1 MTLQMDEQDR
11 EWKAR
16 FASIPRTGSA
26 GSCPRA
32 EMLSTWAKGPL
43 PDDAVPH
50 LAACFNCREELIDV
64 RRRLT
69 EKGQT
74 EAPRRALYAL
84 MPARRLPYGWIAA
97 AAVLVVAILL
107 AGAFSRTETPKQV
120 VVQPPVKEKPQPPPT
135 PRETQPPAPLPAPKP
150 QEKPVAPAPSPEK
163 APAPP
168 PAPVKETPAV
178 AKPAPAPVKPLPTI
192 PEKPAPVLT
201 RAQLKGTVLGVAGVP
216 STQIEADPW
225 QPLRAGQSRD
235 FTGSVKIKADIAATK
250 LRAGAAT
257 FYLQRGGEIAFTM
270 EEGRTR
276 VTLAR
281 GEAFFDVTPGREP
294 FEVETAQGVVTVKG
308 TRFLV
313 ATDKNET
320 EVVVQRGAVQFNA
333 VAIAAGE
340 RSNGGA
346 PQKAD
351 LAKRLAWVRALE
363 DSIWIE
369 TDQMALSGGM
379 AILPDPVA
387 SGGRMIGVKD
397 PLKAGQE
404 AAAEI
409 RAKRKQPGPY
419 AVWVRLHWSHNVPSA
434 LTLSVGDALHWTSK
448 DVTAN
453 PKWQWV
459 RAGSGELPDEAFR
472 VRLTDTQ
479 PGMRIDQILI
489 TSDLEFSPEQD
500 KK

>member
-16 FASIPRTGSA
+16 FAALPRTGSA

-32 EMLSTWAKGPL
+32 ETLSTWAKGPV
-43 PDDAVPH
+43 PDEAVSH
-50 LAACFNCREELIDV
+50 LAACFSCREELIDV
-64 RRRLT
+64 RRRLI

-74 EAPRRALYAL
+74 EAPRRALYTL

-97 AAVLVVAILL
+97 AAAVVVAVLL
-107 AGAFSRTETPKQV
+107 AIAFSGTETPKQV
-120 VVQPPVKEKPQPPPT
+120 VAQPPVKEKPQPPPA
-135 PRETQPPAPLPAPKP
+135 PRETPPPAPLPVPKP
-150 QEKPVAPAPSPEK
+150 EEKSVAPAPAPEK
-163 APAPP
+163 PPVPP

-178 AKPAPAPVKPLPTI
+178 AKPAPEPEKPLPGI

-201 RAQLKGTVLGVAGVP
+201 RAKLKGSLLGMAGSS

-235 FTGSVKIKADIAATK
+235 FTGVVRIKADIAATK

-257 FYLQRGGEIAFTM
+257 CYVQRGGEIAFTM
-270 EEGRTR
+270 EEGRTH

-281 GEAFFDVTPGREP
+281 GEAFFDVTPGRDP
-294 FEVETAQGVVTVKG
+294 FEVETAQGTISVKG

-320 EVVVQRGAVQFNA
+320 EVLVQRGAVQFNA

-340 RSNGGA
+340 RSSGGA

-369 TDQMALSGGM
+369 TDQMALAGGM
-379 AILPDPVA
+379 MILPDPAA

-419 AVWVRLHWSHNVPSA
+419 AVWVRLHWGHNVASA
-434 LTLSVGDALHWTSK
+434 LTLAVGDALHWTSK

-459 RAGSGELPDEAFR
+459 RAGTGELPDETFR

-489 TSDLEFSPEQD
+489 TSDLEFNPEQD